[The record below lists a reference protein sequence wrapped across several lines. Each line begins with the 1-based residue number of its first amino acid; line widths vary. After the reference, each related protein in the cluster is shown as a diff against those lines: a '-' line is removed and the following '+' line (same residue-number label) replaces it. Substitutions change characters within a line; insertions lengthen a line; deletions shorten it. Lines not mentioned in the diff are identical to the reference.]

1 MAKPF
6 TLRFNATKEEE
17 GILLREFLSRKRV
30 SKAALTDIKFRGGK
44 IMVNE
49 RVENVRYII
58 QPEDR
63 IVIQYPPETGSEQ
76 MKGDDIPLSIV
87 YEDDYVLVI
96 EKPAGMSTIPS
107 REHPTRSLAN
117 AIVHYY
123 EQIGHLAAVHI
134 VTRLDRDTSGLVLI
148 AKHRHIHHL
157 FSLSQQEKSV
167 SREYI
172 AFVEG
177 HVQPSEGKVDRP
189 IGRMGDSIIKREVR
203 PDGQSA
209 VTLYRT
215 IRCFTSYSLVRLK
228 LLTGRTH
235 QIRVHMSDL
244 GHPLLG
250 DDLYGGSRTLIAR
263 QALHCGTLMFKHPIT
278 GEQLQ
283 FNSAIPTDMQ
293 GLMK

>member
-6 TLRFNATKEEE
+6 TLHFNATKEEE

-203 PDGQSA
+203 PGGQSA

-215 IRCFTSYSLVRLK
+215 IRCYTSYSLVRLK